1 MQNDLVNNNGHLYF
15 ISHLAAGP
23 LLDGVPQVPPQGA
36 RLLAPGDY
44 IWLCMKTAK
53 GDYHRRGAP
62 VINVPY
68 ATAEGE
74 SPPGLTR
81 HAGDCIPFDQRVQ
94 AAFVLCMIMDGHR
107 LGQHC
112 CLQQSLHI
120 TIATHL
126 HDPCPKLRFWQCLC
140 LFKVRRRR
148 GLGWAC
154 TARGLLPH
162 HGRVWPML
170 RQLWENFED
179 ARVPALME
187 RLPDTLVPMLLTDAS
202 PEVRAGAAV
211 ALGALLRGDDPYVA
225 PSRSVICAGTRVS
238 HTPLAARCASSDAD
252 DVDFEYGVFAPP
264 VVAPRGPQ
272 REQPEGFVSAAWML
286 AMQAASKAAP
296 RHGFTHSHSR
306 RPRVQSDLGAAVATP
321 RGPLSDG
328 RAPAAAAAGDG
339 ATPPVSGAGAQAATP
354 AAPLSPEQGP
364 STPREPSPFDA
375 INLPGRRVSR
385 AMMELALCVCAVPA
399 CQDASPLVRR
409 CDRSRQHVLLA
420 YFLTLL
426 DPVSVCLCVCV
437 LRLCVCV
444 TPLTARCCSH
454 SHGWLFTPAMR
465 QPCESSR
472 LRPSCT
478 VNLALRRRRTKA
490 TPRRRT
496 TRRVWTRT
504 ARMYVA
510 VWGVSV
516 PCRSAAHAPC
526 HPTPITRVLPNV

>member
-1 MQNDLVNNNGHLYF
+1 MTCVWCGGWLQALTVGIFPYVIKLLQSPDPNLRHILVLVWARIMALDRSCQVRHLYISYIHIHAGASVGTRCVPHPGLPCRVLFALQNDLVNNNGHLYF

-225 PSRSVICAGTRVS
+225 PSRSVSPRVGVSARKVS
-238 HTPLAARCASSDAD
+238 HPRSLPGAPPPTLTTWTSSTACSRRRWLRPVVRNASSRRASCRRR
-252 DVDFEYGVFAPP
+252 GCWPCRPP
-264 VVAPRGPQ
+264 PRLP
-272 REQPEGFVSAAWML
+272 PAT
-286 AMQAASKAAP
+286 ASP
-296 RHGFTHSHSR
+296 T
-306 RPRVQSDLGAAVATP
+306 
-321 RGPLSDG
+321 
-328 RAPAAAAAGDG
+328 
-339 ATPPVSGAGAQAATP
+339 ATP
-354 AAPLSPEQGP
+354 AAPACSLTSAPLSQHHEARCQTAVLLLLLLAMARRRQSAGQ
-364 STPREPSPFDA
+364 
-375 INLPGRRVSR
+375 GRR
-385 AMMELALCVCAVPA
+385 
-399 CQDASPLVRR
+399 QRR
-409 CDRSRQHVLLA
+409 
-420 YFLTLL
+420 
-426 DPVSVCLCVCV
+426 
-437 LRLCVCV
+437 
-444 TPLTARCCSH
+444 
-454 SHGWLFTPAMR
+454 
-465 QPCESSR
+465 
-472 LRPSCT
+472 
-478 VNLALRRRRTKA
+478 LRRRCRQSRGPA
-490 TPRRRT
+490 RLASHRRSMPST
-496 TRRVWTRT
+496 CPG
-504 ARMYVA
+504 VA
-510 VWGVSV
+510 
-516 PCRSAAHAPC
+516 CRG
-526 HPTPITRVLPNV
+526 R